1 MHRSGECC
9 RASADRASARY
20 DRSRIGNGGQTRFLG
35 TTRRKETLA
44 LRELAIL
51 AGFEAADVIAWRDGR
66 PIECRQFLADA
77 AHLAESLPHRGH
89 VFNLCRDRYRFLVA
103 FTAALLRRQVTLLP
117 PSEAPGMLLDICRQY
132 GDAYCL
138 TDQPDSPADLPV
150 CRYPERSATVGA
162 DQKVPSFDRGQ
173 VAAVVFTSGTTGEPK
188 ADVKTW
194 GALLAESAMAM
205 KRFWS
210 DRPGPA
216 AVVGTV
222 PPQHMYGLATTV
234 LLPAQAG
241 FSLHNSRP
249 LFPEDLRVALEQVP
263 APRVLVTTPLHIR
276 ACVTTQTALPDLQ
289 FILSATAP
297 LSPGLARQAEE
308 MYCTEVLEIYG
319 CTEAGS
325 IATRRTVEGNV
336 WRTYDE
342 MSLYRCDDRCFVQ
355 GPSVEPPVALNDVI
369 QLRSA
374 HEFSLHGRLADLINV
389 AGKRTSLANL
399 NHKLNEID
407 GVVDGAFFMPD
418 EAPGTV
424 SRLIAF
430 VVAPGLSK
438 QKVLQALRQQIDPVF
453 LPRPVH
459 IVDALPRTQSG
470 KLPRARLAVL
480 AAQLAKKRKHK
491 ESA

>member
-1 MHRSGECC
+1 
-9 RASADRASARY
+9 
-20 DRSRIGNGGQTRFLG
+20 
-35 TTRRKETLA
+35 
-44 LRELAIL
+44 
-51 AGFEAADVIAWRDGR
+51 
-66 PIECRQFLADA
+66 
-77 AHLAESLPHRGH
+77 
-89 VFNLCRDRYRFLVA
+89 
-103 FTAALLRRQVTLLP
+103 
-117 PSEAPGMLLDICRQY
+117 MLLDVCKQY

-138 TDQPDSPADLPV
+138 TDQPDCPADLPV
-150 CRYPERSATVGA
+150 HHYPAHSATVDI
-162 DQKVPSFDRGQ
+162 DQKAPAFHREQ
-173 VAAVVFTSGTTGEPK
+173 VAAVVFTSGSTGEPK

-210 DRPGPA
+210 GRPRPA

-234 LLPAQAG
+234 LLPMQAG
-241 FSLHNSRP
+241 FALHSARP
-249 LFPEDLRVALEQVP
+249 LFPEDLRAALEQVP

-276 ACVTTQTALPDLQ
+276 ACVIAQTALPDLQ

-308 MYCTEVLEIYG
+308 MFRTEVLEIYG

-325 IATRRTVEGNV
+325 IATRRTIDGNV

-342 MSLYRCDDRCFVQ
+342 MTLYQHDDRCFVE
-355 GPSVEPPVALNDVI
+355 GPSVEQPVALNDVI
-369 QLRSA
+369 QLRSP
-374 HEFSLHGRLADLINV
+374 HEFSLHGRFADLINV

-407 GVVDGAFFMPD
+407 GVVDGAFFMPQETPD
-418 EAPGTV
+418 TV

-430 VVAPGLSK
+430 VVAPGLS
-438 QKVLQALRQQIDPVF
+438 QQAVLQALREQIDPVF
-453 LPRPVH
+453 LPRPLY
-459 IVDALPRTQSG
+459 IVDTLPRTQSG
-470 KLPRARLAVL
+470 KLPRASL
-480 AAQLAKKRKHK
+480 AALAARLAKKREHK

>member
-1 MHRSGECC
+1 MAELGFF
-9 RASADRASARY
+9 
-20 DRSRIGNGGQTRFLG
+20 TRDHE
-35 TTRRKETLA
+35 ETFA
-44 LRELAIL
+44 LSKLAIL
-51 AGFEAADVIAWRDGR
+51 AGFEAASAIAWRDGR
-66 PIECRQFLADA
+66 LIECRQFLADVA
-77 AHLAESLPHRGH
+77 QLAESLPQRAH
-89 VFNLCRDRYRFLVA
+89 VFNLCRDRYCFLVG
-103 FTAALLRRQVTLLP
+103 FIAALLRRQLTLLP
-117 PSEAPGMLLDICRQY
+117 PSEAPGMLLDIRKQY
-132 GDAYCL
+132 ADVYCL
-138 TDQPDSPADLPV
+138 TDQPDWPADLPV
-150 CRYPERSATVGA
+150 HCYPARSGTVGVH
-162 DQKVPSFDRGQ
+162 QKVPSFHREQ
-173 VAAVVFTSGTTGEPK
+173 VAAVVFTSGSTGEPK

-210 DRPGPA
+210 DRPRPA

-234 LLPAQAG
+234 LLPMQAG
-241 FSLHNSRP
+241 FSLHGSRP
-249 LFPEDLRVALEQVP
+249 LFPEDLRAALEQVP

-276 ACVTTQTALPDLQ
+276 ACVVAQTALPDLQ

-308 MYCTEVLEIYG
+308 MYGTEVLEIYG

-325 IATRRTVEGNV
+325 IATRRTVEGDV

-342 MSLYRCDDRCFVQ
+342 MTLYQRDDRCFVV
-355 GPSVEPPVALNDVI
+355 GPSVEQPVALNDVI

-399 NHKLNEID
+399 NHKLNEIE
-407 GVVDGAFFMPD
+407 GVLDGAFFVP
-418 EAPGTV
+418 EQAPGTV

-438 QKVLQALRQQIDPVF
+438 QALLQALRQQIDPVF
-453 LPRPVH
+453 LPRPLY
-459 IVDALPRTQSG
+459 IVETLPRTQSG
-470 KLPRARLAVL
+470 KLPRAGL
-480 AAQLAKKRKHK
+480 AALAARLGKKRKHR